1 LNSLYQHA
9 YKKGH
14 STTTALVQMTDEW
27 LHEIDDRKLVGTEM
41 LDLSPA
47 FDLIDYDL
55 LLKKNKTKQFIMDL
69 KSMQSNGSILLLI

>member
-27 LHEIDDRKLVGTEM
+27 LHEIDDRKLVGIEM

-55 LLKKNKTKQFIMDL
+55 LLKKTKQ
-69 KSMQSNGSILLLI
+69 NNLLWI